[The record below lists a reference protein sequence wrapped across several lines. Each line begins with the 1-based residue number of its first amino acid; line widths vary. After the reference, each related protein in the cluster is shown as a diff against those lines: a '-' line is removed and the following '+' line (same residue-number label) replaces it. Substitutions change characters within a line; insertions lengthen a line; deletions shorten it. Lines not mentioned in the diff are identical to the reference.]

1 MKKELYDISV
11 LLKIF
16 KRFEKVVL
24 AWKNWEKWGKMGEN
38 GLKWLSENP
47 HIYTTQALEGEI
59 TDDPLIV
66 SLPEKLSR

>member
-24 AWKNWEKWGKMGEN
+24 AWKNWEKLAEIGKN
-38 GLKWLSENP
+38 WQKWLSENP
-47 HIYTTQALEGEI
+47 QLYTTN
-59 TDDPLIV
+59 D
-66 SLPEKLSR
+66 